1 MVFLRVS
8 PSQQVDA
15 EHSVRVFEL
24 VAVPCVLL
32 AFLCV
37 SLVMWGS
44 LTPTVVL
51 HYAHDAAAPVVVYF
65 NDNHR
70 LTRETI
76 HPGESV
82 RFSTTMFASPESW
95 IEVSTPFVNRRSV
108 EITGKFSRVDV
119 CISAQARFSSHI
131 RHQYFSRFTS
141 SSEPCGV
148 ADHGR

>member
-1 MVFLRVS
+1 MRILGRS
-8 PSQQVDA
+8 I
-15 EHSVRVFEL
+15 
-24 VAVPCVLL
+24 CILL
-32 AFLCV
+32 ALLGGLCG
-37 SLVMWGS
+37 SLVIWGS

-51 HYAHDAAAPVVVYF
+51 HYAQDAAAPVVVYF

-82 RFSTTMFASPESW
+82 RFSTTMFASPASW

-119 CISAQARFSSHI
+119 CISAQARFSSHTK
-131 RHQYFSRFTS
+131 HQYFSRFTS
-141 SSEPCGV
+141 PSEPCGV